1 MVSAQRLERMRVAR
15 VMAVRFK
22 VPRLGPLVDDL
33 LCRGAADHVERVAMA
48 VAKGKRTPRDG
59 RARGAKERVTR
70 RRLRLRLLW
79 AIGIVGIAVY
89 LYYRPIASY
98 VETKNDLATS
108 RSEVESLRLVRA
120 ELELRLVNTTSVGS
134 LEREA
139 RRINY
144 VKPGERLFVVKGI
157 PAWRQARNAGDRP

>member
-1 MVSAQRLERMRVAR
+1 MNLAFVA
-15 VMAVRFK
+15 
-22 VPRLGPLVDDL
+22 
-33 LCRGAADHVERVAMA
+33 
-48 VAKGKRTPRDG
+48 G
-59 RARGAKERVTR
+59 RAKERTPTR
-70 RRLRLRLLW
+70 SRKAAASRSGRRRLRLLW

-98 VETKNDLATS
+98 LETRDDLTTQRA
-108 RSEVESLRLVRA
+108 EVESLRLVRA
-120 ELELRLVNTTSVGS
+120 ELELRLVNSTSVES

-157 PAWRQARNAGDRP
+157 PDWRNARGSATRP